1 MSLDDFPRGWAVR
14 QDSRGGV
21 QGQGGVARSSVG
33 QSQALGLG
41 GPVGAPCFSREKGG
55 SERMGTDGW
64 VCGTFLLVSMHLL
77 FLKHFLVLY
86 FFPSFHEM

>member
-21 QGQGGVARSSVG
+21 TRSSVG
-33 QSQALGLG
+33 QSQVLGLG
-41 GPVGAPCFSREKGG
+41 GPEGAPCFSREKGG

-64 VCGTFLLVSMHLL
+64 ACGTFLLVSMHLL
-77 FLKHFLVLY
+77 FLKHFLVL
-86 FFPSFHEM
+86 FFSQF